1 MGTKIVIELDND
13 GMLEDM
19 DIQND
24 YLSEEKIAQGF
35 AEGAGVFISSVFD
48 FVEKDYFNHIIDVFL
63 SSFAETLN
71 IPADINSEAD
81 FESFMQA
88 MTSVN
93 LDDYTNEES
102 RMDYYEAKKATLEAF
117 EQAKTNN
124 NKADNIR
131 HLFGNK
137 K

>member
-1 MGTKIVIELDND
+1 MGTKITIELDDD
-13 GMLEDM
+13 GMLEDI
-19 DIQND
+19 DVEND
-24 YLSEEKIAQGF
+24 YLSEEQIARGF

-63 SSFAETLN
+63 SSFVETLN

-88 MTSVN
+88 MASIN
-93 LDDYTNEES
+93 LGDYENEDS
-102 RMDYYEAKKATLEAF
+102 LLDYYEAKKATLEAF
-117 EQAKTNN
+117 KQAKTNN

-131 HLFGNK
+131 NLFGNK

>member
-1 MGTKIVIELDND
+1 MGTKITIELDDD

-24 YLSEEKIAQGF
+24 YLSEEKIAKGF
-35 AEGAGVFISSVFD
+35 AEGAGAFVSSIFD
-48 FVEKDYFNHIIDVFL
+48 SVEKDYFNHIIDVFF
-63 SSFAETLN
+63 SIFVETLN

-88 MTSVN
+88 IASVDLGN
-93 LDDYTNEES
+93 YVNEES
-102 RMDYYEAKKATLEAF
+102 RMDYYEAKYATLEAF
-117 EQAKTNN
+117 KQVKEKNAE
-124 NKADNIR
+124 ADNIR

-137 K
+137 N

>member
-35 AEGAGVFISSVFD
+35 AEGAGAFVSSIFD
-48 FVEKDYFNHIIDVFL
+48 FVEKDYFNHIIDVFF
-63 SSFAETLN
+63 SIFVETLN

-81 FESFMQA
+81 FESFLQA
-88 MTSVN
+88 IASVD
-93 LDDYTNEES
+93 LGDYANEES

-117 EQAKTNN
+117 KQIKENN
-124 NKADNIR
+124 NKSDNIR
-131 HLFGNK
+131 HLSGNK
-137 K
+137 N